1 MKGGTNVEGLVP
13 MHTRRLILATFV
25 VILLCVVPHNAWI
38 TADASSGRSDDLDFS
53 GGPNQGQVI
62 SGTYTIR
69 TTNVA
74 NMDYINV
81 EVSDGNSWNAIANIT
96 SAPWLT
102 GWDTSAHSD
111 GDYQLRIE
119 GTFTNSSTTGWVT
132 GSTFTIDNTAPSNP
146 SLSTNGANIGDG
158 SSTINRAW
166 FNIPSAGTIN
176 FDWSATDSHLSHATL
191 TNVPGSGTP
200 AQDGPGTLVNS
211 WAWSPGDLPEGKWT
225 PVLSVFDEGGN
236 SAQTSIHIGIDRSG
250 PDVGTPSL
258 SVSPGSWS
266 DASSLIFNGLSG
278 NATDNDGSGI
288 ETYHV
293 RDSADEWT
301 DFSAGFGSI
310 GLDEGIR
317 TIQFRGV
324 DRVGN
329 IGDAHDVTLMID
341 RTPPVPGGWVLPQL
355 TDSMTGQVVE
365 VSIDAT
371 DSFSGI
377 DVASCSLEYG
387 FDANG
392 GGGVP
397 DISTDWLSVGSGT
410 SNSLS
415 TSIDWTNR
423 AGQYLSLRA
432 NLVDS
437 AGNSVTT
444 PASHFLILPGL
455 DFEVSDASLNRLIV
469 RAGSDDP
476 VLLEAKVS
484 TNEAYTGS
492 VTIRIES
499 APASRDSLTDWTAL
513 NSVTLDSG
521 ELIDQQ
527 EEISVNITL
536 LTAGE
541 YDIRIVVDPDNS
553 IPERDEGNNEAFLL
567 IAAADPS
574 VVGAVDGFVPDL
586 MILLLAGII
595 ASFIVNRREAAS

>member
-1 MKGGTNVEGLVP
+1 M
-13 MHTRRLILATFV
+13 FV
-25 VILLCVVPHNAWI
+25 VILLCAVPHNAWL

-53 GGPNQGQVI
+53 GGPNSGQVI
-62 SGTYTIR
+62 SETYTITIR

-96 SAPWLT
+96 TAPWLT
-102 GWDTSAHSD
+102 AWDTSAHSD
-111 GDYQLRIE
+111 GDYQLRIK
-119 GTFTNSSTTGWVT
+119 GTFTNSSTTEWVT
-132 GSTFTIDNTAPSNP
+132 SSTFTIDNTAPSNLV
-146 SLSTNGANIGDG
+146 LSTNGANIGDG
-158 SSTINRAW
+158 TSTINRAW
-166 FNIPSAGTIN
+166 FNMASTGTMN
-176 FDWSATDSHLSHATL
+176 FDWSASDSHLSHATL

-258 SVSPGSWS
+258 SVAPGTWS
-266 DASSLIFNGLSG
+266 DSQTLIFNGLSG
-278 NATDNDGSGI
+278 NATDNGGSGI
-288 ETYHV
+288 DSYHV
-293 RDSADEWT
+293 RDSTDEWT
-301 DFSAGFGSI
+301 DFGSAGFGSM

-317 TIQFRGV
+317 TIQFRAV

-329 IGDAHDVTLMID
+329 VGDAHDVTLMID
-341 RTPPVPGGWVLPQL
+341 RTAPVPGGWILPQL
-355 TDSMTGQVVE
+355 TDSLTGQIVE

-371 DSFSGI
+371 DTFSGI

-392 GGGVP
+392 GGSVP

-410 SNSLS
+410 TNSLS
-415 TSIDWTNR
+415 NAIDWTTR

-437 AGNSVTT
+437 AGNEMTT

-455 DFEVSDASLNRLIV
+455 DFAVSDASLNRLIV

-476 VLLEAKVS
+476 VLFEAKVS
-484 TNEAYTGS
+484 TNEPYTGS
-492 VTIRIES
+492 VVIQIES
-499 APASRDSLTDWTAL
+499 APASRDSLTDWTTL
-513 NSVTLDSG
+513 NSIIIESG
-521 ELIDQQ
+521 ELIDLQ
-527 EEISVNITL
+527 EDISVNISL

-541 YDIRIVVDPDNS
+541 YDIRVIVDPDNS

-567 IAAADPS
+567 IAAADPT
-574 VVGAVDGFVPDL
+574 VVGSVTGFTPDL
-586 MILLLAGII
+586 IVLLLVGII
-595 ASFIVNRREAAS
+595 ASHIVNRRESAS